1 MKKDNKNDQ
10 KLSFYND
17 FIKIKNVKNIPKK
30 KGCYIL
36 RIIDGVKIHPKY
48 RFEKNILSNNV
59 IYVGLGGE
67 EGSQS
72 TIKSRFSKHK
82 QDSGT
87 PSSSFRR
94 SISAV
99 LREEKQL
106 KPFLNNSGK
115 IDHNKKDRRIITD
128 FIKQNCECRFI
139 RLKDNKKFDTA
150 EKLEKY
156 LIEHLKP
163 TLNCNDNHDKEHN
176 EHFDDIIRLRE
187 NQRKEAG
194 SIKNKSQDFKD

>member
-17 FIKIKNVKNIPKK
+17 FIKIKNVKKIPEE

-48 RFEKNILSNNV
+48 RFEKNILSNHV

-67 EGSQS
+67 EDSQA

-99 LREEKQL
+99 LREEK
-106 KPFLNNSGK
+106 
-115 IDHNKKDRRIITD
+115 
-128 FIKQNCECRFI
+128 
-139 RLKDNKKFDTA
+139 
-150 EKLEKY
+150 
-156 LIEHLKP
+156 
-163 TLNCNDNHDKEHN
+163 
-176 EHFDDIIRLRE
+176 
-187 NQRKEAG
+187 
-194 SIKNKSQDFKD
+194 